1 MKKKKNKK
9 DKAKIQ
15 RVNRVNKCGG
25 QIEKKRRSFKIK
37 ERIEL
42 APKEVTTPSSRLQV
56 VVVVVVVHDKAVVS
70 GCGR

>member
-1 MKKKKNKK
+1 MKKKKKNKK

-42 APKEVTTPSSRLQV
+42 GRWVSRWV
-56 VVVVVVVHDKAVVS
+56 
-70 GCGR
+70 GRCHIVQLLLPVQY